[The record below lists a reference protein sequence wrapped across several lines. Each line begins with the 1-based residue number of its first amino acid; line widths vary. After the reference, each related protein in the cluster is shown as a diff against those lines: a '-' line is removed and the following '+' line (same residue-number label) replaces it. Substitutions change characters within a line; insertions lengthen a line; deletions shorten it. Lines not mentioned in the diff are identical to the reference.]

1 MKTGSKVRLKSGG
14 PLMTVNK
21 DRFEEIKES
30 MDTRVPCIWFD
41 NDQHVQKASFE
52 EETLDLVD

>member
-21 DRFEEIKES
+21 DRYEEIKES
-30 MDTRVPCIWFD
+30 TDTSVPCIWFD
-41 NDQHVQKASFE
+41 NDQHVRKACFE
-52 EETLDLVD
+52 EDTLDLVD